1 MDKRFLMVGGG
12 LIAAIAVVTLAIL
25 VGGPSQSKPAGPKPT
40 PPTLVNPG
48 ISAEDLNNPP
58 VGIQDPVE
66 VIREFE
72 IYREDGDS
80 VTVFTGEQVV
90 PQPNFVSDVVRPTA
104 EIHSSNNRVIRI
116 TADAGRF
123 YHPGNEPTRGEFHQ
137 HTVVT
142 QFQAPDGERLDL
154 TTDQHVQFRLYLD
167 ELTRFDRENGQIQS
181 DGPVRLVGPT
191 IDFTGQGLD
200 LTFNLLDQRVER
212 LVIAQGDELR
222 LAQNSTFTQPGS
234 PTPKPRAAEQSDKAP
249 DTTPSSPN
257 QTPTTTAQPYRVVL
271 HDNLDINV
279 GPDNTTLTGDRL
291 EVLFTLA
298 PDADDNPNNQPSAAN
313 AHPTPP
319 TPKPRAAERSD
330 KAPDHPQTTYYISTT
345 PTPQPRALLTPSPDD
360 IVVKWTGQL
369 ELKPIHPNPTNQPPK
384 PRAAEQSD
392 KAPDPDSP
400 PAPDQAVLT
409 LHGTPA
415 VLNNPAEDQHIT
427 AAFVGYRTDGKTVFA
442 HSSDSHALTIS
453 SPELGN
459 LQATALTLSDTEGAG
474 QILGPGQ
481 LNADEQ
487 GLRVSFTDRLEL
499 DFHRDADDALSD
511 LKSAT
516 FHGNVNAVAES
527 DDPDQQLDL
536 TSQSLALT
544 LTPDAEGKVQPS
556 HLQALGNAQQ
566 PVLAKQPNTTFQ
578 ANSLDVDLA
587 PKPRAA
593 EQSDKA
599 PDTDTDQI
607 QITRLRALGNIT
619 VQLIEEQTTLTAHAL
634 DADPNRGRLELF
646 GENDQT
652 FATLTRDGAT
662 LAGVHLILEE
672 NAQTA
677 DALGPGTFSAD
688 VDEDDPT
695 AKLNIAWTQSMN
707 FDNTQGKA
715 KFVGNVRSASTSA
728 TDDTSLDAHTLA
740 LEFVPQDFTNEN
752 DPNPSN
758 ADSPKPR
765 AEDRSDK
772 APDQTTPAALD
783 LRRAHAIADPDND
796 DQQVNFT
803 AQTFAEDQ
811 PQADKPLTRVT
822 LIGRELIFINQPPNL
837 TNQTT
842 IDDNITIEQVIV
854 PTRGRMLLE
863 DYRTAEKPRAA
874 ERIDKAPDT
883 PSASPINFAGRG
895 VTLFAWEDQLTL
907 DAQANDL
914 RLEQDVFMLH
924 RPDDGSE
931 AIKLDA
937 QRLVADLTETG
948 GLGAYLS
955 QDNSAPQAQI
965 RKVNADGRVRVAQGP
980 SNVVADHLEYEESKR
995 TVLLW
1000 AEPRREVVLNRDDQ
1014 PNGRTTA
1021 RALRWDLDNDLFT
1034 AIDPGTGVVPVE

>member
-1 MDKRFLMVGGG
+1 MDKRFLMVGSG
-12 LIAAIAVVTLAIL
+12 LIAAIVVVTLAIL
-25 VGGPSQSKPAGPKPT
+25 IGGPSQSKPAGPKPA
-40 PPTLVNPG
+40 PPNITNLG
-48 ISAEDLNNPP
+48 ITAEDLQNPP
-58 VGIQDPVE
+58 KGIQDPVE
-66 VIREFE
+66 VIRDFE
-72 IYREDGDS
+72 IYREDGES
-80 VTVFTGEQVV
+80 ITIFTGEQVI

-104 EIHSSNNRVIRI
+104 EIHSSGNRVLRI
-116 TADAGRF
+116 TATAGRF
-123 YHPGNEPTRGEFHQ
+123 HHPGNEPTRGEFHQ

-142 QFQAPDGERLDL
+142 QFQAPEGERLDL
-154 TTDQHVQFRLYLD
+154 SSDQHVQFRLYLD

-181 DGPVRLVGPT
+181 EGPVRLVGPT
-191 IDFTGQGLD
+191 IDFTGKGLN

-212 LVIAQGDELR
+212 LVIAEGDELR
-222 LAQNSTFTQPGS
+222 LAQNSSFTQPGN
-234 PTPKPRAAEQSDKAP
+234 QSDNTDSGAAAP
-249 DTTPSSPN
+249 DDSTPPAESPSVEG
-257 QTPTTTAQPYRVVL
+257 TQPYRVVL

-298 PDADDNPNNQPSAAN
+298 PESDDSSKPLNSSAA
-313 AHPTPP
+313 AKSFRPTSSL
-319 TPKPRAAERSD
+319 E
-330 KAPDHPQTTYYISTT
+330 YISTG
-345 PTPQPRALLTPSPDD
+345 PAPSSRALLTPSPDD
-360 IVVKWTGQL
+360 IVVKWTGKL
-369 ELKPIHPNPTNQPPK
+369 ELNPIRKKFAPNHAQ
-384 PRAAEQSD
+384 ADADGFVQFEQT
-392 KAPDPDSP
+392 PGPE
-400 PAPDQAVLT
+400 QAVLT
-409 LHGTPA
+409 LHGQPA

-427 AAFVGYRTDGKTVFA
+427 AAAVGYRTEGKTVFA
-442 HSSDSHALTIS
+442 DGTDSHPLTLR

-459 LQATALTLSDTEGAG
+459 LQATALTLSEIEGGG

-487 GLRVSFTDRLEL
+487 GLRVSFADRLDL
-499 DFHRDADDALSD
+499 DFHRDADDALAD

-544 LTPDAEGKVQPS
+544 LTPDEHGKVQPS
-556 HLQALGNAQQ
+556 HLQALGNAEQ

-578 ANSLDVDLA
+578 ANSLDVDLGVPTSVGMDEA
-587 PKPRAA
+587 NKDQDA
-593 EQSDKA
+593 DK
-599 PDTDTDQI
+599 I
-607 QITRLRALGNIT
+607 EITRLRALGGIT
-619 VQLIEEQTTLTAHAL
+619 VELIEEQTTLTAHAL
-634 DADPNRGRLELF
+634 DADPNQGRLELF
-646 GENDQT
+646 GENDRS

-695 AKLNIAWTQSMN
+695 AKLNIIWSQSMS

-715 KFVGNVRSASTSA
+715 KFVGNVRSASTST
-728 TDDTSLDAHTLA
+728 TDDTSLDAHSLA
-740 LEFVPQDFTNEN
+740 LEFDPQDLDASTSSDEQSQ
-752 DPNPSN
+752 DSDTAPS
-758 ADSPKPR
+758 
-765 AEDRSDK
+765 
-772 APDQTTPAALD
+772 ALD
-783 LRRAHAIADPDND
+783 LRRAHAIADPDDD

-811 PQADKPLTRVT
+811 PQADEPLTRLT

-837 TNQTT
+837 TNRTT

-863 DYRTAEKPRAA
+863 DYRTAEQPQPAVDA
-874 ERIDKAPDT
+874 DENT
-883 PSASPINFAGRG
+883 ASPINFAGRG

-914 RLEQDVFMLH
+914 RLEKDVFMLH
-924 RPDDGSE
+924 RPDDGGE

-980 SNVVADHLEYEESKR
+980 SNVVADHLEYEESQR

-1034 AIDPGTGVVPVE
+1034 AIDPGSNIIPVE